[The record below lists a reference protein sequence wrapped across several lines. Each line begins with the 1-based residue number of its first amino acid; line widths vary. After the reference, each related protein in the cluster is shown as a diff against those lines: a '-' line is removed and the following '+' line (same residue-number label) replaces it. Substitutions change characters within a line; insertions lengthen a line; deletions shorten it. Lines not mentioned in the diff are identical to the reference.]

1 MGHLTGAFGATI
13 GRFEC
18 GERTPCIDLT
28 KSLAEIF
35 GFELDAL
42 VSRHKHNTLSQDS
55 LMLELIRATGDLLA
69 DERNNL
75 WGLEPCGVI
84 RARLAHAAT

>member
-1 MGHLTGAFGATI
+1 VGKLIGTFGATI

-35 GFELDAL
+35 G
-42 VSRHKHNTLSQDS
+42 VSQD
-55 LMLELIRATGDLLA
+55 
-69 DERNNL
+69 
-75 WGLEPCGVI
+75 
-84 RARLAHAAT
+84 